1 MAVRTLAAV
10 TVVSGL
16 AAAAVSPAH
25 AKAPE
30 LLGQFTDWSA
40 YTAVIGRD
48 TVCFALAQP
57 QRRAPEGL
65 NRDPAYFFVK
75 RQGGQ
80 PEVSI
85 ELGFPVKDA
94 PQTYIAIDQTRFA
107 LMTQGGHAWSSDNA
121 DGQIVQAMRG
131 GREMTVRTTSA
142 RGNVTT
148 DTYSLMGVSAALDR
162 VQRCK

>member
-1 MAVRTLAAV
+1 MAVRTLAAI
-10 TVVSGL
+10 TVLSAV
-16 AAAAVSPAH
+16 AALPSAAQ

-40 YTAVIGRD
+40 YTAVVGRD
-48 TVCFALAQP
+48 TVCFALSQP
-57 QRRAPEGL
+57 KRRVPEGL
-65 NRDPAYFFVK
+65 KRGPAYFFVK

-80 PEVSI
+80 HEISI
-85 ELGFPVKDA
+85 ELGFPLKDA
-94 PQTYIAIDQTRFA
+94 PQTQIAIDQARFA
-107 LMTQGGHAWSSDNA
+107 LMTQGEHAWSSDNSDA
-121 DGQIVQAMRG
+121 AIVRAMRG

-148 DTYSLMGVSAALDR
+148 DTYSLMGMSAALDR